1 MNSRSNPENISSAGE
16 SGGLGPVAGPS
27 PRILILGSFPSQK
40 SLLHQEYYGNPQNH
54 FWKIMEALFAID
66 VSLPYATRLE
76 LIGQNHI
83 ALWDVVGFCSRP
95 GSADARISHPRF
107 NDIAGFA
114 ASHPTLRLVAL
125 NGSTAARFYAKMEAA
140 PEIPFKALPS
150 TSPAN
155 TRYSLAE
162 KTERWSVIKEA

>member
-1 MNSRSNPENISSAGE
+1 MNSRPNPEKKRTVDE

-27 PRILILGSFPSQK
+27 PRVLILGSFPSQK
-40 SLLHQEYYGNPQNH
+40 SLLHLEYYGNPQNH
-54 FWKIMEALFAID
+54 FWKIMETLFAID

-76 LIGQNHI
+76 LVRQNHI
-83 ALWDVVGFCSRP
+83 ALWDVVGSCSRP
-95 GSADARISHPRF
+95 GSADSAIRGQVF

-125 NGSTAARFYAKMEAA
+125 NGSTAARFYTKMKDI
-140 PEIPFKALPS
+140 PKIPFRTLPS

-155 TRYSLAE
+155 TRYTLAK
-162 KTERWSVIKEA
+162 KTELWSVIKEG